1 MTCCRGIIGDPLN
14 LSNLRKRV
22 VFNMLP
28 AWPETSLLRCDQP
41 SEGLH
46 RLKSA
51 SHLRKL
57 LLLNNNQGNTMV
69 KPNTPT
75 QSAAVFKR
83 VTFSLTDQISEEIDR
98 LSLIPRGFRASR
110 SDVVRA
116 GVAALADMTEEQVV
130 ALLDKVRRE

>member
-1 MTCCRGIIGDPLN
+1 
-14 LSNLRKRV
+14 
-22 VFNMLP
+22 
-28 AWPETSLLRCDQP
+28 
-41 SEGLH
+41 
-46 RLKSA
+46 
-51 SHLRKL
+51 L

-130 ALLDKVRRE
+130 ALLNKVRRE

>member
-1 MTCCRGIIGDPLN
+1 MPK
-14 LSNLRKRV
+14 SNP
-22 VFNMLP
+22 P
-28 AWPETSLLRCDQP
+28 A
-41 SEGLH
+41 
-46 RLKSA
+46 
-51 SHLRKL
+51 
-57 LLLNNNQGNTMV
+57 
-69 KPNTPT
+69 

-116 GVAALADMTEEQVV
+116 GVAALAAMSEEQLV